1 MQSIDAFRQIAS
13 ESTRGEL
20 HFPTNVNTSL
30 QIQSALDDPDCH
42 LDRAVKLVSAEPL
55 LAARM
60 VAIANSAAY
69 NPGGREITNV
79 NAAVARLGFRP
90 LRSLVSAQI
99 MRQFA
104 SMLTDPGL
112 RIKAALLWEHCA
124 QTAAIAHVLTR
135 RITGEDPE
143 TAFFTGIVHDV
154 GGFYLLSR
162 ASEFP
167 GILDGGGEDWRE
179 YGERVIG
186 RAVMKKLSVPESILS
201 IMEEVWFGA
210 TTLPLLPAGEATGA
224 QMATTILLAKQ
235 LAQTPSPFAPA
246 RVVDTSGLHA
256 TIDFACGAGTLQS
269 VLQESS
275 NEVQSL
281 TSALLIS

>member
-13 ESTRGEL
+13 EASRGEL
-20 HFPTNVNTSL
+20 SFPTNVNTSL

-60 VAIANSAAY
+60 VAIANSVAY

-90 LRSLVSAQI
+90 LRSLVAAQI

-104 SMLTDPGL
+104 SMLSDPGL
-112 RIKAALLWEHCA
+112 RIKAAQLWEHSA
-124 QTAAIAHVLTR
+124 QTAAIAHVLAK

-167 GILDGGGEDWRE
+167 GLLDGGGEDWRE
-179 YGERVIG
+179 YGERSIG
-186 RAVMKKLSVPESILS
+186 RAVMKKLAVPEMVLAT
-201 IMEEVWFGA
+201 MEDVWFGA
-210 TTLPLLPAGEATGA
+210 LVLPLVPKRQSNQS
-224 QMATTILLAKQ
+224 QMGNTLLLAKQ
-235 LAQTPSPFAPA
+235 LASTPSPFAGAA
-246 RVVDTSGLHA
+246 RADTGSLHA
-256 TIDFACGAGTLQS
+256 TIDFECGDGTLQGI
-269 VLQESS
+269 LQESAA
-275 NEVQSL
+275 EVDSL

>member
-13 ESTRGEL
+13 EATRGEL

-42 LDRAVKLVSAEPL
+42 LERAVRLVSAEPL

-90 LRSLVSAQI
+90 LRSLVAAQI

-104 SMLTDPGL
+104 SMLADPGL
-112 RIKAALLWEHCA
+112 RLRAAQLWEHSA
-124 QTAAIAHVLTR
+124 QTAAIAHVLAR

-162 ASEFP
+162 AAEFP
-167 GILDGGGEDWRE
+167 GILDGGGEGWRE

-186 RAVMKKLSVPESILS
+186 RAVMKKLAVPEAVLA
-201 IMEEVWFGA
+201 IMDAVWFGA
-210 TTLPLLPAGEATGA
+210 LSLPLVPSAESAASQTSSI
-224 QMATTILLAKQ
+224 ILLAKQ
-235 LAQTPSPFAPA
+235 LTVTPSPFAPA
-246 RVVDTSGLHA
+246 RAVDTLGLHA
-256 TIDFACGAGTLQS
+256 TVDFACGAGTLQS
-269 VLQESS
+269 VLQESAE
-275 NEVQSL
+275 EVRSL

>member
-1 MQSIDAFRQIAS
+1 MQNIDAYRQIAAEAS
-13 ESTRGEL
+13 RGEL
-20 HFPTNVNTSL
+20 NFPTNVNTSL

-60 VAIANSAAY
+60 VAMANSAAY

-79 NAAVARLGFRP
+79 NAAVSRLGFRP
-90 LRSLVSAQI
+90 LRSLVAAQI

-104 SMLTDPGL
+104 SMLADPAL
-112 RIKAALLWEHCA
+112 RIKAAQLWEHSA
-124 QTAAIAHVLTR
+124 QTAAIAHVLAK

-167 GILDGGGEDWRE
+167 GLLDGGGEDWRE
-179 YGERVIG
+179 YGERSIG
-186 RAVMKKLSVPESILS
+186 RAVMKKLAVPEVVMKA
-201 IMEEVWFGA
+201 MEDVWFGA
-210 TTLPLLPAGEATGA
+210 LILPLVPKKESATS
-224 QMATTILLAKQ
+224 QMGNTILLAKQ
-235 LAQTPSPFAPA
+235 LAQTPSPFAQHVAP
-246 RVVDTSGLHA
+246 VTESLHS
-256 TIDFACGAGTLQS
+256 TIDFACGDGTLQS
-269 VLQESS
+269 ILQESADD
-275 NEVQSL
+275 VASL
-281 TSALLIS
+281 ASALLIS

>member
-1 MQSIDAFRQIAS
+1 MQNIDAFRQIAT
-13 ESTRGEL
+13 EATRGEL
-20 HFPTNVNTSL
+20 NFPTNVNTSL

-55 LAARM
+55 IAARM

-69 NPGGREITNV
+69 NPGGQEITNV

-90 LRSLVSAQI
+90 LRSLVAAQI

-112 RIKAALLWEHCA
+112 RIKAALLWEHSA
-124 QTAAIAHVLTR
+124 QTAAIAHVLAR

-143 TAFFTGIVHDV
+143 TAFFSGIVHDV

-167 GILDGGGEDWRE
+167 GLLDGGGEDWRE
-179 YGERVIG
+179 YGERTIG
-186 RAVMKKLSVPESILS
+186 RAVMRKLAVPEIVLHA
-201 IMEEVWFGA
+201 MEDVWFG
-210 TTLPLLPAGEATGA
+210 TLVLPLVPKQHSSTSQIGNTL
-224 QMATTILLAKQ
+224 LLAKR
-235 LAQTPSPFAPA
+235 LARFFAH
-246 RVVDTSGLHA
+246 VFLK
-256 TIDFACGAGTLQS
+256 
-269 VLQESS
+269 
-275 NEVQSL
+275 
-281 TSALLIS
+281 

>member
-13 ESTRGEL
+13 EATRGEL
-20 HFPTNVNTSL
+20 SFPTNVNTSL

-42 LDRAVKLVSAEPL
+42 LERAVKLVSAEPL

-60 VAIANSAAY
+60 VAIANSVAY

-90 LRSLVSAQI
+90 LRSLVAAQI

-104 SMLTDPGL
+104 SMLSDPGL
-112 RIKAALLWEHCA
+112 RIKAAQLWEHSA
-124 QTAAIAHVLTR
+124 QTAAIAHVLAK
-135 RITGEDPE
+135 RITGEDAE

-162 ASEFP
+162 AAEFP
-167 GILDGGGEDWRE
+167 GLLDGGGEDWRE
-179 YGERVIG
+179 YGERTIG
-186 RAVMKKLSVPESILS
+186 RAVMKKLAVPEIVLTT
-201 IMEEVWFGA
+201 MEDVWFGA
-210 TTLPLLPAGEATGA
+210 LVLPLVAKPQSRQS
-224 QMATTILLAKQ
+224 QMGNTLLLAKQ
-235 LAQTPSPFAPA
+235 LAQTPSPFAAGAHP
-246 RVVDTSGLHA
+246 DTDSLRA
-256 TIDFACGAGTLQS
+256 TIDFECGEGTLQS
-269 VLQESS
+269 ILQESTD
-275 NEVQSL
+275 EVVSL

>member
-13 ESTRGEL
+13 EATRGEL
-20 HFPTNVNTSL
+20 SFPTNVNTSL

-42 LDRAVKLVSAEPL
+42 LERAVKLVSAEPL

-60 VAIANSAAY
+60 VAIANSVAY

-90 LRSLVSAQI
+90 LRSLVAAQI

-104 SMLTDPGL
+104 SMLSDPGL
-112 RIKAALLWEHCA
+112 RIKAAQLWEHSA
-124 QTAAIAHVLTR
+124 QAAAIAHVLAK

-162 ASEFP
+162 AAEFP
-167 GILDGGGEDWRE
+167 GLLDGGGEDWRE
-179 YGERVIG
+179 YGERTIG
-186 RAVMKKLSVPESILS
+186 RAVMKKLAVPEIVLS
-201 IMEEVWFGA
+201 TMEDVWFGA
-210 TTLPLLPAGEATGA
+210 LVLPLVPKQQSSQS
-224 QMATTILLAKQ
+224 QMGNTLLLAKQ
-235 LAQTPSPFAPA
+235 LALTPSPFAPA
-246 RVVDTSGLHA
+246 ARTDTESLRA
-256 TIDFACGAGTLQS
+256 TIDFECGDGTLQS
-269 VLQESS
+269 ILQQSAAD
-275 NEVQSL
+275 VQSL
-281 TSALLIS
+281 TAALTIS

>member
-13 ESTRGEL
+13 EATRGEL
-20 HFPTNVNTSL
+20 SFPTNVNTSL

-42 LDRAVKLVSAEPL
+42 LERAVKLVSAEPL

-60 VAIANSAAY
+60 VAIANSVAY

-90 LRSLVSAQI
+90 LRSLVAAQI

-104 SMLTDPGL
+104 SMLSDPGL
-112 RIKAALLWEHCA
+112 RIKAAQLWEHSA
-124 QTAAIAHVLTR
+124 QTAAIAHVLAK

-154 GGFYLLSR
+154 GGFYLFSR
-162 ASEFP
+162 AAEFP
-167 GILDGGGEDWRE
+167 GLLDGGGEDWRE
-179 YGERVIG
+179 YGERTIG
-186 RAVMKKLSVPESILS
+186 RAVMKKLAVPEIVLTT
-201 IMEEVWFGA
+201 MEDVWFGA
-210 TTLPLLPAGEATGA
+210 LVLPLVPKQQSSQS
-224 QMATTILLAKQ
+224 QMGNTLLLAKQ
-235 LAQTPSPFAPA
+235 LAATPSPFTPA
-246 RVVDTSGLHA
+246 GQADTGNLHA
-256 TIDFACGAGTLQS
+256 TFDFECGDGTLQS
-269 VLQESS
+269 ILQESAAD
-275 NEVQSL
+275 VQSL